1 MKTKF
6 DHGLAQTILISIV
19 YPLGPAA
26 LILVPLI
33 VGGVIDDYGFTEQ
46 QAGTMASLE
55 GSGMVCGIL
64 LSAFWIRKISWTR
77 SLLVGLLIYA
87 GLNII
92 SASIHEFSVLAAT
105 RMLIGLVAG
114 SVFAIVCAAMGDNR
128 EPDRAFGIGQGIQ
141 GVMMA
146 AIFASA
152 PWFMQ
157 GRDVGMVFYVL
168 AGLALAMM
176 LCLPRFPD
184 AGVEHVESSVEV
196 EKTYVHLIW
205 LGLIGGTLYYISIFG
220 FWAFVERI
228 GLNAGLDA
236 DTINYALSVSLVAA
250 IVGGFIAAVASVRYG
265 RTIPLLI
272 VLIGQLFVLIVLKGK
287 FSVSMYFIA
296 TGMYQFLY
304 IIATCYLLGV
314 IAVMDHKG
322 KYVVMMNGFLG
333 IGAAMGPS
341 LAASLI
347 TDEGYHGINIMAML
361 GISLCIGIFLFIINR
376 TKHLTEDIEQPN

>member
-1 MKTKF
+1 MKTEF
-6 DHGLAQTILISIV
+6 DHGLSQTILVSIV

-26 LILVPLI
+26 LILAPLI
-33 VGGVIDDYGFTEQ
+33 VGGVIDDYGFSEQ

-55 GSGMVCGIL
+55 GAGLVTGIL
-64 LSAFWIRKISWTR
+64 LSTFWIRTVSWTVALLAGLVLYAALNLVSASISDF
-77 SLLVGLLIYA
+77 SLLV
-87 GLNII
+87 
-92 SASIHEFSVLAAT
+92 ST
-105 RMLIGLVAG
+105 RAIIGLVAG

-152 PWFMQ
+152 PLFMA
-157 GRDVGMVFYVL
+157 GRDVGTVFYVL
-168 AGLALAMM
+168 AGLAIAML
-176 LCLPRFPD
+176 LCLPRFPA
-184 AGVEHVESSVEV
+184 AGVEHVESSEEV
-196 EKTYVHLIW
+196 ERTYVHLIW

-228 GLNAGLDA
+228 GSNAGLDA
-236 DTINYALSVSLVAA
+236 DTINYALSTSLVAA
-250 IVGGFIAAVASVRYG
+250 IVGGFVAALAGVRFG
-265 RTIPLLI
+265 RTMPLVI
-272 VLIGQLFVLIVLKGK
+272 VLIGQLLALLVLKAD
-287 FSVSMYFIA
+287 FSVKVFFIA
-296 TGMYQFLY
+296 TSAYQFLY

-341 LAASLI
+341 LAAAMI
-347 TDEGYHGINIMAML
+347 TDEGYYGINIMAMT
-361 GISLCIGIFLFIINR
+361 GIVLCIGIFLFIIRR
-376 TKHLTEDIEQPN
+376 TRHLADEV